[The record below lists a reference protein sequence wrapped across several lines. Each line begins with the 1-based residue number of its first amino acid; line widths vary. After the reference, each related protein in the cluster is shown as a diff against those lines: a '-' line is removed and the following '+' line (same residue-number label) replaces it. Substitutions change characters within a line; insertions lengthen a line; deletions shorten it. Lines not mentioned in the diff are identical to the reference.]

1 MSYADTFCLNL
12 FDSFA
17 KKFFLFIKPMASVF
31 LIWSS
36 INYSWLQKFQI
47 TSIFSEINIYNHL
60 ILTWTKSIPH
70 NKFVH
75 SPTLSSI

>member
-1 MSYADTFCLNL
+1 MSYADTFCFNL

-17 KKFFLFIKPMASVF
+17 KKFFLFIKPMSSAF

-47 TSIFSEINIYNHL
+47 TSIFSEINI
-60 ILTWTKSIPH
+60 
-70 NKFVH
+70 
-75 SPTLSSI
+75 